1 MTGIA
6 RNIELYNSAYS
17 LAWKHISEHQKRA
30 QPNIARRLD
39 DSIRRL
45 LKDGATEPL
54 FIASEALKALDET
67 SEAVDAPSATAPSR
81 PGIRR
86 RLLGLPFPVRWP
98 HFLRF

>member
-1 MTGIA
+1 MARIA

-17 LAWKHISEHQKRA
+17 LAWKHISEAQKRE

-54 FIASEALKALDET
+54 FIASDALKAVDET
-67 SEAVDAPSATAPSR
+67 SE
-81 PGIRR
+81 PGTQ
-86 RLLGLPFPVRWP
+86 VASES
-98 HFLRF
+98 